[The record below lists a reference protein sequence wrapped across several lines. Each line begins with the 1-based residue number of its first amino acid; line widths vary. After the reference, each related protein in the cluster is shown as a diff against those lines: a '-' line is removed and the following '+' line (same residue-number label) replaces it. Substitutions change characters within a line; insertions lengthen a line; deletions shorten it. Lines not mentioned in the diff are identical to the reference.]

1 MLLWAIYHFSQELEI
16 RLDNEWRDQHENLLR
31 SGSDDA
37 LFSHIGVSYYPKRQ
51 ENLEIFLAYDKPWD
65 EQFGTT
71 RTPGRGDQLSL
82 GVNFG
87 RWLL

>member
-1 MLLWAIYHFSQELEI
+1 MNFPENRATLGMIYHFSQELEI

-51 ENLEIFLAYDKPWD
+51 ENLEIFLA
-65 EQFGTT
+65 
-71 RTPGRGDQLSL
+71 
-82 GVNFG
+82 
-87 RWLL
+87 